1 MLVSLIYKFIGT
13 LSRPLKG
20 RRGRLE
26 EPGRRHAKEEG
37 RRKAPSERSYAR
49 ITRHERQAIER
60 ILDRGKGAREM
71 TRERGRASSTAANEV
86 MRHRFVTA
94 PKAMYGEPAPV
105 NLSGACERL
114 KS

>member
-1 MLVSLIYKFIGT
+1 MIYKFIGT
-13 LSRPLKG
+13 LPRPLKG
-20 RRGRLE
+20 RRDWLE
-26 EPGRRHAKEEG
+26 EPG

-49 ITRHERQAIER
+49 FTRHERQAIER
-60 ILDRGKGAREM
+60 ILDRGKDAREM
-71 TRERGRASSTAANEV
+71 ARELGRVPSTAANE
-86 MRHRFVTA
+86 MTRHRFVTA